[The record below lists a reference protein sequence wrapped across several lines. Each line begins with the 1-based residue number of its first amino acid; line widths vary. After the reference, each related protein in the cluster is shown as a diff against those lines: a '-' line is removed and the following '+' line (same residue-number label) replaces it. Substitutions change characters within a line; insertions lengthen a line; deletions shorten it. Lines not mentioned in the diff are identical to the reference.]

1 MLQMEKFM
9 FRPIGYLE
17 SALKDHANGQIKN
30 SRAKITLVGEINA
43 SCLEG
48 LEDYGFMWLIYINDK
63 GLPKDKKVAVEV
75 NLDGKFCERDIDKCY
90 NPIGLSL
97 AKIIRV

>member
-1 MLQMEKFM
+1 MAQMEKFV

-17 SALKDHANGQIKN
+17 SALKDHTDGQIKN
-30 SRAKITLVGEINA
+30 SRAKITLLQEINA

-48 LEDYGFMWLIYINDK
+48 LEDYGFMWLIYVNDR
-63 GLPKDKKVAVEV
+63 GLPKNQKVAVQC
-75 NLDGKFCERDIDKCY
+75 NLDGRFAERDIQRCY

-97 AKIIRV
+97 AKIIKV